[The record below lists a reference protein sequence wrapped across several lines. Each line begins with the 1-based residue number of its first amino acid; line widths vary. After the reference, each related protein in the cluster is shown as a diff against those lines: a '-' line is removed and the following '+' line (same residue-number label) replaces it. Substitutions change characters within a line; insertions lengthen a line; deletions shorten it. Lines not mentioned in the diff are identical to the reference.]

1 MFWFWMNIP
10 LMLVFFGLW
19 AGIPLWKTLT
29 SWRAE
34 LDAKH
39 AELAAALA
47 VAAPTVAAPAPAAT
61 APAATAVPE
70 VGRLAYAGAGAP
82 ADG

>member
-1 MFWFWMNIP
+1 MSWFWLNIP

-39 AELAAALA
+39 AELAAAVALTTPVIAPSAPVA
-47 VAAPTVAAPAPAAT
+47 V
-61 APAATAVPE
+61 AVPE
-70 VGRLAYAGAGAP
+70 VGSLAYA
-82 ADG
+82 

>member
-1 MFWFWMNIP
+1 MSWFWLNIP
-10 LMLVFFGLW
+10 LMLAFFGLW

-29 SWRAE
+29 SWKAE
-34 LDAKH
+34 LGARH

-47 VAAPTVAAPAPAAT
+47 VTAPAVAPP

-70 VGRLAYAGAGAP
+70 FGRLAYAGAGAP
-82 ADG
+82 ADR

>member
-47 VAAPTVAAPAPAAT
+47 VAAPTVAASAA
-61 APAATAVPE
+61 AATAVPE